1 MLNIKDSI
9 KKTIKVA
16 KNDLRFPIQ
25 WLHDANKTYLNVAKS
40 EVTIFRRKEKQFD
53 FHLTLKLY
61 GEKLQVSSF
70 LYI

>member
-1 MLNIKDSI
+1 MLNIKNPT

-25 WLHDANKTYLNVAKS
+25 WLHANKTYLKVAKS

-53 FHLTLKLY
+53 FHLNLKLY
-61 GEKLQVSSF
+61 GEKLQVSSY